1 MNHKEV
7 DVNKI
12 KLIVDA
18 AAQVK
23 PWVNRFAET
32 LGLIEYHGV
41 RYATSTDD
49 SDKSYHLRSI
59 AKAIKDSNLGAKEVS
74 AFLIAVKEEELKAIV
89 DLIQ

>member
-12 KLIVDA
+12 KSIVDA
-18 AAQVK
+18 ASQVK
-23 PWVNRFAET
+23 PWVNRFGEL
-32 LGLIEYHGV
+32 LGTIEYHGV
-41 RYATSTDD
+41 RYITSTDD

-59 AKAIKDSNLGAKEVS
+59 AKAIKDSNLSAKEVG
-74 AFLIAVKEEELKAIV
+74 AFLIAVKDDELKAIV